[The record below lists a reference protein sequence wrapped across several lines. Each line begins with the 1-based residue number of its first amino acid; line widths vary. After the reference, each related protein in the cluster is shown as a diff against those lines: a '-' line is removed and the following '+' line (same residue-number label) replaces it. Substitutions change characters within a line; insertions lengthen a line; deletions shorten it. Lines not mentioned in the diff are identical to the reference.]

1 MWFWARVIKNHYHIL
16 DHHSQIGQVAK
27 FGEKKLTE
35 FVTQMPYLVA
45 FAEEFQKTIVIFET
59 TPSNLSNCTISR
71 KKVL

>member
-1 MWFWARVIKNHYHIL
+1 MWFWARVIKNHYYIL
-16 DHHSQIGQVAK
+16 NHHSQIGQVAK

-45 FAEEFQKTIVIFET
+45 FAEEFQKTIVIFEP

-71 KKVL
+71 KNVL